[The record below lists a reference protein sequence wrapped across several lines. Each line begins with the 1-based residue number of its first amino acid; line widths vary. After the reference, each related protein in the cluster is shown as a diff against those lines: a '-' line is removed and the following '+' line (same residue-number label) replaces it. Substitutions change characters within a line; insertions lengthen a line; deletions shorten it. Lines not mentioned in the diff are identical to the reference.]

1 MPTTLAATPPAAS
14 IVAQLIAH
22 YQLKPLPVE
31 GVLLSNSYRSAHAS
45 AIIGLY
51 CHEPPSHSSFH
62 RLDSDE
68 LWHFYQGDPLRLL
81 LLAPDGSSRVLVLG
95 PDWAA
100 GQLRQC
106 LVPAGTWQAGELCP
120 GGHYALFGCTMAPG
134 FHAAGFEGGTA
145 AVLLTQYPERHDDIL
160 RLLPAN
166 GATTMPAN
174 FQD

>member
-1 MPTTLAATPPAAS
+1 MSTTLAATAPAAS

-22 YQLKPLPVE
+22 HQLKALPVE
-31 GVLLSNSYRSAHAS
+31 GVLLSNSYRSAYAS

-51 CHEPPSHSSFH
+51 CTEPPSYSSFH

-81 LLAPDGSSRVLVLG
+81 LLAPDGSSREVLLG

-100 GQLRQC
+100 GQVRQC

-134 FHAAGFEGGTA
+134 FRAAGFEGGTA
-145 AVLLTQYPERHDDIL
+145 AVLLAQYPERHDDIL
-160 RLLPAN
+160 RLLPKAE
-166 GATTMPAN
+166 ASTFPLD
-174 FQD
+174 FRD